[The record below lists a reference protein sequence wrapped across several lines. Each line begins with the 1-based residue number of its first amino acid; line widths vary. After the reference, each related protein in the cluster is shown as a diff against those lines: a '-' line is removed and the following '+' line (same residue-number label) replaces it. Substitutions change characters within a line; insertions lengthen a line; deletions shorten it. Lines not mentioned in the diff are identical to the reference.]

1 MIIIYKMAPFSWL
14 VSRVLVNVP
23 FAGMVNIIAGSMI
36 MPELLQNKA
45 TSGQIYKMASEIIN
59 NPEKI
64 TQMKLELSK
73 VQDLLKGEGAS
84 NRAAKY
90 ILEMDESP

>member
-1 MIIIYKMAPFSWL
+1 MAPISWWL
-14 VSRVLVNVP
+14 SKIMVKVP
-23 FAGMVNIIAGSMI
+23 HAGIINIIAGSMI

-45 TSGQIYKMASEIIN
+45 TSGQIYKIASEIIN

-73 VQDLLKGEGAS
+73 VQDLLIGEGAS

-90 ILEMDESP
+90 IFEMDKKP